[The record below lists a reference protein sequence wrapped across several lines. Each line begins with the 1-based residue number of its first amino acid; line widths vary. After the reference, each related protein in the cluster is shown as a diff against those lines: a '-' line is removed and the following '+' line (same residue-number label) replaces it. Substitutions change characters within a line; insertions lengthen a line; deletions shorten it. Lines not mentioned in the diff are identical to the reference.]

1 MYARV
6 MKEKNK
12 VDFNNEYKI
21 RLGISKNKYSVKAV
35 LYAIIT
41 YFI

>member
-1 MYARV
+1 MIMHSESWIQMYARV

-21 RLGISKNKYSVKAV
+21 RLGISKNK
-35 LYAIIT
+35 
-41 YFI
+41 